1 MSRLTRRLLRYRRPL
16 VVVVHLAAAAMA
28 NYVAFWMRFDGNI
41 PADEWRLLGDT
52 IAPLVALRG
61 IVFAVF
67 RLYEGLW
74 RYTGVWDLRRIIGAA
89 VSSSAVFWVGILVFR
104 VQGYP
109 RAVILLDAILLIVVL
124 GGIRLGRRIYRELGH
139 LEREERLLIYGA
151 GDAGEMIVR
160 DMLNNPF
167 YEYEPVGFID
177 DDRTRVGQ
185 RIHGVRVLGTRQ
197 ELTRVMTQVR
207 PDAVLIAMPRADRA
221 TMRGVVEALEPFKV
235 PIQTL
240 PSLRDIVGGRV
251 TVNQIRTLS
260 IEDLLQRAAVDQDP
274 GPVRELIRGSRIL
287 VTGAGGSIGSELARQ
302 IVRLEP
308 ASLVLV
314 DRYENGLHAI
324 MTELGKRWATCKLEG
339 VIADVTDASR
349 IEQLMQ
355 THRPQMVFHAA
366 AHKHVPLM
374 ETAPCEAVKN
384 NVRGVRVMAE
394 AARDAEVERVILIST
409 DKAVNPSSV
418 MGVTKRVGELLMQS
432 FAGGSR
438 TTFAAVRFGNVLA
451 SNGSVV
457 PTFLD
462 QIRKGGPVTVTH
474 PDMRRYFM
482 LIPEAVYLVLQAAAL
497 ARGGEI
503 FVLDMGEQ
511 IRVVDLA
518 RNLIRLSGFLP
529 EVEIP
534 ITFSGVR
541 PGEKLEEELFGK
553 DEVAEP
559 SAADKILRARSRVA
573 PDGYMLRKQVLE
585 LEELALEG
593 DTEGVLHA
601 LSTIVPAYQ
610 SYRTADGLPHTKD
623 VTVNGR
629 RGFEPPGVDGRGS
642 RTGC

>member
-1 MSRLTRRLLRYRRPL
+1 MSRVMRGLLRGRRHL
-16 VVVVHLAAAAMA
+16 IVVVHLAMAALA
-28 NYVAFWMRFDGNI
+28 NYLAFWMRFDGSI
-41 PADEWRLLGDT
+41 PSDHWRVFQSTILALVLVRGAIFLL
-52 IAPLVALRG
+52 
-61 IVFAVF
+61 F

-74 RYTGVWDLRRIIGAA
+74 SYTSIWDLRRIIGATA
-89 VSSSAVFWVGILVFR
+89 CSTAVFWIGIRVFG
-104 VQGYP
+104 VVGYP
-109 RAVILLDAILLIVVL
+109 RAVFLLDAVLTIALI
-124 GGIRLGRRIYRELGH
+124 GGARFGWRIFHDRGH
-139 LEREERLLIYGA
+139 LERSKHLLIYGA

-160 DMLNNPF
+160 DMLNNPY
-167 YEYEPVGFID
+167 YEYEPIGFID
-177 DDRTRVGQ
+177 DDRSRVGR
-185 RIHGVRVLGTRQ
+185 RIHGVQVLGTREALPRIMAQ
-197 ELTRVMTQVR
+197 AR
-207 PDAVLIAMPRADRA
+207 PDAILVAMPRADRA
-221 TMRGVVEALEPFKV
+221 TMRGVVEALEPFKI

-251 TVNQIRTLS
+251 TVSQIRTLS
-260 IEDLLQRAAVDQDP
+260 IEDLLQREPVDRDP
-274 GPVRELIRGSRIL
+274 GPVRDLIRGGRIL

-302 IVRLEP
+302 IMRLEP

-314 DRYENGLHAI
+314 DRYENGLYAI
-324 MTELGKRWATCKLEG
+324 MSELEKGWTTCMLEG
-339 VIADVTDASR
+339 AIADVTDASR

-355 THRPQMVFHAA
+355 THRPQIVFHAA

-384 NVRGVRVMAE
+384 NVRGVRVVAE
-394 AARDAEVERVILIST
+394 AARDAEVDRVIFIST

-462 QIRKGGPVTVTH
+462 QIRTGGPVTVTH

-518 RNLIRLSGFLP
+518 RNLIRLSGFVP

-553 DEVAEP
+553 DEIAER
-559 SAADKILRARSRVA
+559 SASDKIFRARSRVT
-573 PDGYMLRKQVLE
+573 PDTHMLHKQVRE
-585 LEELALEG
+585 LEELAFEG
-593 DTEGVLHA
+593 NTEEVLHA

-610 SYRTADGLPHTKD
+610 WYRAADGLPQTKD
-623 VTVNGR
+623 AAGNAR
-629 RGFEPPGVDGRGS
+629 RGVEKPSVGGWNS
-642 RTGC
+642 RTEC